1 MIAEA
6 EEISKRYGLAVAPR
20 KKVCDLSVG
29 LLQRVEILK
38 VLSRGA
44 EIIILDE
51 PTAVLTPLECEEL
64 FKVLEKMAAD
74 NKTIILITHKLKEVM
89 RIADDVTVLRHG
101 CITGNVKKS
110 KDKRKAIWLI

>member
-1 MIAEA
+1 M
-6 EEISKRYGLAVAPR
+6 
-20 KKVCDLSVG
+20 CDLSVG

-51 PTAVLTPLECEEL
+51 PTAVLTPLESEEL
-64 FKVLEKMAAD
+64 FKVLEKMAAN

-101 CITGNVKKS
+101 CITGNVE
-110 KDKRKAIWLI
+110 KDKTDEKQLAKMMVDRNFHWEKL